1 MPSRR
6 RTRSGLTQ
14 NKLKQYIKK
23 SLPYTRKLRS
33 SVPMEYD
40 PDTQRIRARLD
51 AYATPQE
58 IAEEA
63 YRVCRKNAELR
74 KELEN
79 VKKSVVVPTHHAV
92 SVVTTS
98 TTPSSSS
105 NTTMTSPAITTA
117 GTVSAQPDP
126 TATAE
131 TKATIKALKNRVAV
145 MEDALSEMRRE
156 APKMRESMAWM
167 WEIIGDNRVHVPRD
181 LRDMYHG
188 SMTVDAVDWMG
199 GKKVGGGRK
208 EKGWKEG
215 GKKEG
220 GKKEGGGGGEKKGE
234 GGLKADNVVVGR
246 KRKGASPLADYSKR
260 ARVESEDEGELDG

>member
-33 SVPMEYD
+33 STPMEYD

-51 AYATPQE
+51 NYATPAE

-79 VKKSVVVPTHHAV
+79 VKKSVVVPTHLPIP
-92 SVVTTS
+92 VVTTS

-105 NTTMTSPAITTA
+105 NTPMADAITTTA
-117 GTVSAQPDP
+117 GNVSAPPDP
-126 TATAE
+126 TADA
-131 TKATIKALKNRVAV
+131 KATIKALKNRVAV

-188 SMTVDAVDWMG
+188 SMTVDAIDWMG
-199 GKKVGGGRK
+199 GKKGGGGRK
-208 EKGWKEG
+208 ERGW
-215 GKKEG
+215 
-220 GKKEGGGGGEKKGE
+220 KEGGGGGEKKSGGEKKGE
-234 GGLKADNVVVGR
+234 GGLRADNVVVGR

-260 ARVESEDEGELDG
+260 ARVESGEEGELDG

>member
-1 MPSRR
+1 
-6 RTRSGLTQ
+6 
-14 NKLKQYIKK
+14 
-23 SLPYTRKLRS
+23 
-33 SVPMEYD
+33 MEYD

-79 VKKSVVVPTHHAV
+79 VKKSVVVPTHLPVPSA
-92 SVVTTS
+92 TTP

-105 NTTMTSPAITTA
+105 NTPMTSPAITTA
-117 GTVSAQPDP
+117 GTVSAPPDP
-126 TATAE
+126 TTE

-199 GKKVGGGRK
+199 GKKGAGGRK

-215 GKKEG
+215 GGEKKS
-220 GKKEGGGGGEKKGE
+220 GGGGGEKKGE
-234 GGLKADNVVVGR
+234 GGLRADNVVVGR

-260 ARVESEDEGELDG
+260 ARVESEEDGELDG

>member
-1 MPSRR
+1 MPGRR

-51 AYATPQE
+51 NYATPQE

-74 KELEN
+74 KELES
-79 VKKSVVVPTHHAV
+79 VKKSIVVPTHLPVPSATTP
-92 SVVTTS
+92 TTS
-98 TTPSSSS
+98 SSSS
-105 NTTMTSPAITTA
+105 NTTIADAITTTA
-117 GTVSAQPDP
+117 GTVSAPPDP
-126 TATAE
+126 TATA
-131 TKATIKALKNRVAV
+131 KATIKALKNRVAV

-156 APKMRESMAWM
+156 APKMRETMAWM
-167 WEIIGDNRVHVPRD
+167 WEIIGDARVHVPRD

-188 SMTVDAVDWMG
+188 SMTVDAIDWMG
-199 GKKVGGGRK
+199 GKKGGGGRK

-215 GKKEG
+215 GGEKKS
-220 GKKEGGGGGEKKGE
+220 GGGGEKKSE
-234 GGLKADNVVVGR
+234 GGLRADNVVVGR